1 MIASL
6 NTRDAPT
13 ISYGELLKASAR
25 GTVSQCVFQ
34 PEGGFVANGSSSTV
48 VRIPIAS
55 NDSFLDTRR
64 SNLRIKLNVTAAT
77 AAVFLD
83 TSVYSV
89 IKNMRVL
96 TAAGTPIETINE
108 YNFLANQL
116 IQGGLAKDAF
126 PSQSIKIGT
135 ANDAGISAAVANYN
149 EIDNLQN
156 STFAVG
162 ASSRTYNAPI
172 ICSGFM
178 QMSAENVNG
187 VYIPLCLIQG
197 GVVLELTLAD
207 PGDVFKSATGTAT
220 YTAEIS
226 YVATMVT
233 PEAGVVQEKKAA
245 LQQLGMTGQKL
256 HMSSFTYI
264 NQQFYDAITA
274 HALMMGVRARSI
286 KGILAYCRPSASVG
300 AFTANKYASDVS
312 TANPPSNGY
321 IAVGGVNFPNVPLQ
335 TFGDFLTNY
344 EQALGRSAAG
354 LIDGASW
361 VSGATTFVDAATHG
375 TFSYGLDLESFV
387 DAKNVIEAGYD
398 TSSQSLPVT
407 IYINTGNATARQ
419 WQVFAHCDMI
429 LSLDGN
435 GQLSASY

>member
-1 MIASL
+1 
-6 NTRDAPT
+6 
-13 ISYGELLKASAR
+13 
-25 GTVSQCVFQ
+25 
-34 PEGGFVANGSSSTV
+34 
-48 VRIPIAS
+48 
-55 NDSFLDTRR
+55 
-64 SNLRIKLNVTAAT
+64 
-77 AAVFLD
+77 
-83 TSVYSV
+83 
-89 IKNMRVL
+89 
-96 TAAGTPIETINE
+96 
-108 YNFLANQL
+108 
-116 IQGGLAKDAF
+116 
-126 PSQSIKIGT
+126 
-135 ANDAGISAAVANYN
+135 
-149 EIDNLQN
+149 
-156 STFAVG
+156 
-162 ASSRTYNAPI
+162 
-172 ICSGFM
+172 M
-178 QMSAENVNG
+178 QMSSETVNG
-187 VYIPLCLIQG
+187 VYIPLPLIQS

-286 KGILAYCRPSASVG
+286 KGILTYCRPAASVG
-300 AFTANKYASDVS
+300 AFTANKYASDIAAPTPQNQAGNV
-312 TANPPSNGY
+312 PSNGY
-321 IAVGGVNFPNVPLQ
+321 IAVAGMNFPNVPLQ

-361 VSGATTFVDAATHG
+361 VSGATTFVNESTHG
-375 TFSYGLDLESFV
+375 TFAYGIDLESFS
-387 DAKNVIEAGYD
+387 DSAKNVMESGYD

-419 WQVFAHCDMI
+419 WQVYAHCDMI
-429 LSLDGN
+429 LSLNGN
-435 GQLSASY
+435 GELSASY